1 MSQVNYNEISRI
13 YDQVRQADVELLNH
27 FVQEVAI
34 VRATRILDFGCGTA
48 NHSDLLQRVTHAQI
62 YGVDPSEGMLDKARP
77 KNSDI
82 IFQQGNAESIPFAD
96 GFFDFVYMTDV
107 IHHVPDI
114 GKMFGEIGRV
124 LAPNGKICIVTQS
137 HQQIERR
144 PIVRFF
150 PGTATVD
157 KARYPDIPQIIAAA
171 TVVGLHFLKSSLL
184 SEGAEVALD
193 ASFLE
198 LVQKKGY
205 SMLHLISE
213 EEYGQGLRKLEDALQ
228 HGPIQAKAAGTTL
241 VWLAKELTT
250 QDYE

>member
-13 YDQVRQADVELLNH
+13 YDQVRQADVELINH

-34 VRATRILDFGCGTA
+34 TRATRILDLGCGTA
-48 NHSDLLQRVTHAQI
+48 NHTDLLQRVTHAQL
-62 YGVDPSEGMLDKARP
+62 YGVDPSEGMLSKARQ
-77 KNSDI
+77 KNSQI
-82 IFQQGNAESIPFAD
+82 VFQPGNAEQIPFAD

-114 GKMFGEIGRV
+114 GKMFVEIARV
-124 LAPNGKICIVTQS
+124 LVPGGKLCIVTQS

-144 PIVRFF
+144 PIVHFF

-171 TVVGLHFLKSSLL
+171 ARAGLRSLKNSLL
-184 SEGAEVALD
+184 AEGEELTLD

-205 SMLHLISE
+205 SMLHLICDD
-213 EEYGQGLRKLEDALQ
+213 EYRQGLRKLEAVLRD
-228 HGPIQAKAAGTTL
+228 GPIQSTAAGMTL
-241 VWLAKELTT
+241 VWLVK
-250 QDYE
+250 